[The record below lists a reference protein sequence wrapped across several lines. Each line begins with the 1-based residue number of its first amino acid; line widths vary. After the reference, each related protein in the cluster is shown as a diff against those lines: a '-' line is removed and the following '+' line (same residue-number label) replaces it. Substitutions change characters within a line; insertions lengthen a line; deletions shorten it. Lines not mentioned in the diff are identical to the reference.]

1 MNYKKARKLSNVFG
15 LTGAGLV
22 VLMLLLNVGVAP
34 MLILGTAGLIL
45 IGIGVVITFVNYRC
59 PHCHALLPT
68 RTVAIPAF
76 CPSCGKDLNGKTDIN
91 D

>member
-1 MNYKKARKLSNVFG
+1 MNYKKARRLSNIFG
-15 LTGAGLV
+15 LSGAALV
-22 VLMLLLNVGVAP
+22 FLMLLLTESVTL

-68 RTVAIPAF
+68 RTVSYPAF
-76 CPSCGKDLNGKTDIN
+76 CPSCGKELEE
-91 D
+91 